1 MTSNLYIL
9 WDWNGTLLDDVDAQ
23 VASLNAMLTRRGHRP
38 VTRQFF
44 CDNFAFPA
52 RTFYRLVGMDVPDSE
67 WDALAKE
74 YHDTYHAQSYGLNR
88 GAFAALELV
97 KQKGAGQSVI
107 SALHQFYLDLETNKY
122 GVQPFM
128 DHIYGVDNLDG
139 GSKLSRARELL
150 ASLRAITSPT
160 PTPTSTSTPSPTS
173 SSLPTTT
180 TSNYN
185 YTLIGDSI
193 HDFEVA
199 KELGIRCVLYSG
211 GSHSRARLE
220 HFAPVGDTLVEC
232 VQLALKFV

>member
-1 MTSNLYIL
+1 MKSGVYIL

-23 VASLNAMLTRRGHRP
+23 VASLNAMLTRRGHKP

-74 YHDTYHAQSYGLNR
+74 YHDSYHVQSYGLNR
-88 GAFAALELV
+88 GAFAALELAGKRCV
-97 KQKGAGQSVI
+97 GQSVI
-107 SALHQFYLDLETNKY
+107 SALHQFYLDLETNRY
-122 GVQPFM
+122 GVQQFM
-128 DHIYGVDNLDG
+128 DHVYGVDNLDG

-150 ASLRAITSPT
+150 ALLRST
-160 PTPTSTSTPSPTS
+160 PTPVP
-173 SSLPTTT
+173 
-180 TSNYN
+180 
-185 YTLIGDSI
+185 YTYVLIGDSI

-199 KELGIRCVLYSG
+199 NELGIGCVLFSG

-220 HFAPVGDTLVEC
+220 RFAPVGDTLSEC
-232 VQLALKFV
+232 VRLAFKSQE

>member
-1 MTSNLYIL
+1 MNEENKYIL

-23 VASLNAMLTRRGHRP
+23 LASLNAMLTRRGLQP
-38 VTRQFF
+38 VTRRFF
-44 CDNFAFPA
+44 VDNFAFPA

-97 KQKGAGQSVI
+97 KRLGAGQSVI
-107 SALHQFYLDLETNKY
+107 SALHQFYLDLETNQY
-122 GVQPFM
+122 GVQQFM
-128 DHIYGVDNLDG
+128 DHVYGVDNLDG

-150 ASLRAITSPT
+150 SLFR
-160 PTPTSTSTPSPTS
+160 STPVP
-173 SSLPTTT
+173 
-180 TSNYN
+180 
-185 YTLIGDSI
+185 YTYILIGDSI

-199 KELGIRCVLYSG
+199 DELGIGCVLFSG

-220 HFAPVGDTLVEC
+220 RFAPVGDTLSEC
-232 VQLALKFV
+232 VRIALQM

>member
-1 MTSNLYIL
+1 
-9 WDWNGTLLDDVDAQ
+9 
-23 VASLNAMLTRRGHRP
+23 MLTRRGHEP
-38 VTRQFF
+38 VTRRFF

-74 YHDTYHAQSYGLNR
+74 YHDTYHVQSYGLNR

-97 KQKGAGQSVI
+97 KRQGAGQSVI
-107 SALHQFYLDLETNKY
+107 SALHQFYLDLETNQY

-150 ASLRAITSPT
+150 ALLRSQPSP
-160 PTPTSTSTPSPTS
+160 TPSPT
-173 SSLPTTT
+173 PVP
-180 TSNYN
+180 
-185 YTLIGDSI
+185 YTYVLIGDSI

-199 KELGIRCVLYSG
+199 NELGIGCVLFSG

-232 VQLALKFV
+232 VELALMQHEA